1 MFQVRLNRNLP
12 LTAWP
17 AENGAGP
24 QAGHQVLTSRF
35 YHFSISKKKLA
46 H

>member
-1 MFQVRLNRNLP
+1 MFQVCLKQNLS

-24 QAGHQVLTSRF
+24 QAGLPVLASRLGVF
-35 YHFSISKKKLA
+35 LF
-46 H
+46 